1 MEICVLTNTTVLG
14 GPGAIGL
21 SGNATLVVVLE
32 RRVGEAVVA
41 VVRQDSGGLA
51 LTIKYTLAIL
61 GRVVGVKGRLVP
73 WRVVPLL
80 VEVDFTIVGPV
91 LTIGP
96 AIYRLG

>member
-32 RRVGEAVVA
+32 RRVGETVVA
-41 VVRQDSGGLA
+41 VVRQDLGGLT
-51 LTIKYTLAIL
+51 LTVKNTLAIL
-61 GRVVGVKGRLVP
+61 GRVVGVKGGLVP

-80 VEVDFTIVGPV
+80 IEVDFTIVGPV